1 MSRSDG
7 ERNLFLIGALV
18 GIVSGV
24 LVGTVATGGIGEQ
37 LVRLV
42 NTVSNRLLGREQ
54 SVHFELLGQ

>member
-18 GIVSGV
+18 GMASGV
-24 LVGTVATGGIGEQ
+24 LVATVATVGIGDQ
-37 LVRLV
+37 FMRLV
-42 NTVSNRLLGREQ
+42 NIVSNRLLGREQ